1 MTGNRKMPKPTASNE
16 VKIDESADTKSADTK
31 PADVQSVEVKPVEV
45 KSEPSKGR
53 TTPIYSPSQPNSVR
67 TILPSKGGI
76 EVVALRNGWYNHSR
90 RKEFEKFFVS
100 NMDALGTW
108 MKCTDPKAEEQ
119 HQETMLKNKVK
130 RRTL

>member
-16 VKIDESADTKSADTK
+16 VKIDEPADTN
-31 PADVQSVEVKPVEV
+31 PVEVKP
-45 KSEPSKGR
+45 EPSRGE
-53 TTPIYSPSQPNSVR
+53 TTPVYSPPRPNSVK

-76 EVVALRNGWYNHSR
+76 EVVALRNGWHNHSR
-90 RKEFEKFFVS
+90 RTEFEKFFVS
-100 NMDALGTW
+100 GMKALGSW
-108 MKCTDPKAEEQ
+108 MKCTDPEAEKQ